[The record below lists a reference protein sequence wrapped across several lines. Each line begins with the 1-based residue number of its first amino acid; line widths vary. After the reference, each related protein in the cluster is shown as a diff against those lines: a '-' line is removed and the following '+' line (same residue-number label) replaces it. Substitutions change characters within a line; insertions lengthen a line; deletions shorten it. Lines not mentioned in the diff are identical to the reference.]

1 MAFTSI
7 GSDITK
13 QRLYE
18 GILSQAI
25 NNESIDW
32 VFRAASTDLILGKV
46 LNSRFNLGVPVMD
59 SLQNTAAV
67 AASSSAMAAVAA
79 SSSAM
84 AAVIAS
90 SSAMA
95 AVVVSSSAMAAIA
108 TSTAGL
114 SALVV
119 ALIATNESMANVAYG
134 VKWNTAASTPVLTK
148 GIVLN
153 NAFIPASYTNYPI
166 QSQMKRCVKNTSG
179 TKLYDLLSTNSI
191 YKATVTTPLRSG
203 TATSTTAG
211 KLVDTNANFTTA
223 GVTIGH
229 WVHNTTSGIA
239 TQVTAVDSATI
250 LSVKLDIFTSG
261 NVYNIGTANPQADGA
276 VMVEVPATH
285 YIMCTD
291 GSLKYF
297 LIKNS
302 QFTFTKADSTVVTS
316 TLHPWFTEG
325 GTNRSYQYWGAFE
338 SVWYDNDGGGY
349 KNHDGA
355 TVTAAGDKAV
365 SMPGYQPLTYQTRP
379 EMRSLH
385 TAYGA
390 SFHTESYYADEFM
403 GLLFITEFGTL
414 NSQIALPGYTEA
426 SWSYANTRTTG
437 RTMHIG
443 NTSGTIAGVSGFDPG
458 TYNIAN
464 SYRGIE
470 NCYGHVWNRLD
481 GINFSDRL
489 IYINNNPATWA
500 EDTATNYTNT
510 GLSLPTDGYQMNF
523 HAGLMLPSTVGADA
537 ATYVTDYVY
546 SAAGWVALL
555 SGGTLHKGTHAGVFF
570 RSADYSSSLRYADIG
585 SRSSSN

>member
-46 LNSRFNLGVPVMD
+46 LNSRFNLGLPEMD

-67 AASSSAMAAVAA
+67 
-79 SSSAM
+79 
-84 AAVIAS
+84 IAS
-90 SSAMA
+90 ST
-95 AVVVSSSAMAAIA
+95 AMAAIA

-114 SALVV
+114 SALAVT
-119 ALIATNESMANVAYG
+119 LIATNESMANVAYG

-153 NAFIPASYTNYPI
+153 NAFIPAAYTNYPI

-229 WVHNTTSGIA
+229 WVHNTTSCIA
-239 TQVTAVDSATI
+239 TQVTAVDSATQ
-250 LSVKLDIFTSG
+250 LSVKLDRFTSG
-261 NVYNIGTANPQADGA
+261 NAYNIGTANPQADGA

-302 QFTFTKADSTVVTS
+302 QFTFTKSDSTVVTS
-316 TLHPWFTEG
+316 TLHPFFTEG
-325 GTNRSYQYWGAFE
+325 GTNRAYQYWGAFE

-349 KNHDGA
+349 KNHDGS
-355 TVTAAGDKAV
+355 TVAAAGDKAV

-379 EMRSLH
+379 EMRTLH
-385 TAYGA
+385 TAYGS
-390 SFHTESYYADEFM
+390 SFHTESYYADEFI
-403 GLLFITEFGTL
+403 GLLFITEFGTF
-414 NSQIALPGYTEA
+414 NSQIALPGYTEGT
-426 SWSYANTRTTG
+426 WVYANTRTTG
-437 RTMHIG
+437 RTMHLG

-470 NCYGHVWNRLD
+470 NCYGHVYKWLD
-481 GINFSDRL
+481 GINFNSQR
-489 IYINNNPATWA
+489 IYINNNPGTWA
-500 EDTATNYTNT
+500 EDTATNYTDT
-510 GLSLPTDGYQMNF
+510 GLYLPASGYQMLL
-523 HAGLMLPSTVGADA
+523 HTGLMLPSTVGADS
-537 ATYVTDYVY
+537 ATYITDYAY
-546 SAAGWVALL
+546 SAAGWLALL
-555 SGGTLHKGTHAGVFF
+555 SGGSLGVGANAGVFY
-570 RSADYSSSLRYADIG
+570 RAANYAGSGRGAAFG
-585 SRSSSN
+585 SRSAAV